1 MDLSNLKPAKG
12 AVKNRKRIGRGQGS
26 GFGGTSTRGHNGAG
40 SRSGYSKK
48 LGHEGG
54 QMPLAR
60 RLPKFGF
67 KNINRK
73 EFAAV
78 NVDTLELLA
87 EKHSITTIDI
97 AFLVEHG
104 LVSKREK
111 VKVLANGE
119 LKAKLDVKAHAF
131 SAAAIAA
138 IEAAGGT
145 AEKI

>member
-73 EFAAV
+73 EFTAV
-78 NVDTLELLA
+78 NVETLELLA
-87 EKHSITTIDI
+87 EKHNVTAIDV
-97 AFLVEHG
+97 AFLVEHH
-104 LVSKREK
+104 LVTKREK